1 MEFFLYLYNN
11 TRDGLIIGIHIYF
24 SPKWRSGGKWE
35 TQTRVR
41 ERSFVARR
49 QSLIILIVS
58 NWACCAEM
66 NENENENEI
75 TSVGAC
81 NVVVHLGTF
90 RHRDSVDELR
100 TCCVCLPTSTSNL
113 RFVLRLQFVSGR
125 WWFADWNWLIVVNW
139 RRERER
145 RRKKMYE
152 KKIKIICESC
162 KRAIEL
168 LYWDLLVSR
177 AIERA
182 IWAQRKRHTRY
193 RSYLSC
199 SDHSTHIS

>member
-11 TRDGLIIGIHIYF
+11 TRDGLIIEIHIYF

-139 RRERER
+139 RRER
-145 RRKKMYE
+145 RRKKNVWE
-152 KKIKIICESC
+152 K
-162 KRAIEL
+162 
-168 LYWDLLVSR
+168 D
-177 AIERA
+177 
-182 IWAQRKRHTRY
+182 
-193 RSYLSC
+193 
-199 SDHSTHIS
+199 